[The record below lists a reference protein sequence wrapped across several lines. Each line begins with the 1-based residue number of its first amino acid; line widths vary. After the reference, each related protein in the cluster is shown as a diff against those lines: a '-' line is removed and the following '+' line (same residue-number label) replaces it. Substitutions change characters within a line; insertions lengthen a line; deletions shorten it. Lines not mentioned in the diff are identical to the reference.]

1 MKTTNKAIIYAG
13 ISVLSWSTVATA
25 FKLAL
30 RQQTH
35 FEMLLIASCT
45 AFVIL
50 SAAMTIQRKWRQ
62 LTHFSGKRWG
72 VYALIGLL
80 NPVLYYLVLFNGYAL
95 LPAQIAQPI
104 NYAWPILLLILL
116 ATFGHQPIRRKKY
129 IGMALSLGGVVLI
142 SVGSGQMQQSS
153 ISITGLLLA
162 LLSALLW
169 ATFWLTNKIN
179 EQTDSTVNLFVIF
192 LFGSAYLLLSS
203 LFIPVH
209 LSFGSS
215 MYASI
220 YIGAFEMAIP
230 FIFFSMALKTT
241 NNPALINQ
249 LCYLA
254 PFVSLL
260 LIHFVLKEHIYTT
273 TFFGLILIIV
283 GIIFNEYFASTA
295 KIKEAVS
302 K

>member
-1 MKTTNKAIIYAG
+1 MKTTNKAILYAG
-13 ISVLSWSTVATA
+13 VAVLSWSTVATA

-35 FEMLLIASCT
+35 FEMLLVASCT

-50 SAAMTIQRKWRQ
+50 AATMTIQAKWGQ
-62 LTHFSGKRWG
+62 LTRLSGKQWG

-80 NPVLYYLVLFNGYAL
+80 NPALYYLVLFKAYAL

-104 NYAWPILLLILL
+104 NYAWPILLLLL
-116 ATFGHQPIRRKKY
+116 IAAFGHQPIRHKKY

-142 SVGSGQMQQSS
+142 SVGSGQVQQSA
-153 ISITGLLLA
+153 IPVTGLLLA

-169 ATFWLTNKIN
+169 ATFWLINKMN
-179 EQTDSTVNLFVIF
+179 EKTDSTVNLFVIF
-192 LFGSAYLLLSS
+192 LFGSGYLLFSTL
-203 LFIPVH
+203 LIPVH

-230 FIFFSMALKTT
+230 FIFFSMALKST
-241 NNPALINQ
+241 NNPAFINQ

-254 PFVSLL
+254 PFISLL

-283 GIIFNEYFASTA
+283 GIVFNEYFASAA
-295 KIKEAVS
+295 KTK
-302 K
+302 

>member
-13 ISVLSWSTVATA
+13 VSVVSWSTVATA

-50 SAAMTIQRKWRQ
+50 AAAMTIQAKWRQ
-62 LTHFSGKRWG
+62 LTHLSGRQWLA
-72 VYALIGLL
+72 YAVIGLL
-80 NPVLYYLVLFNGYAL
+80 NPVLYYLVLFKAYAL

-104 NYAWPILLLILL
+104 NYAWPIILLILM
-116 ATFGHQPIRRKKY
+116 ATFGHHPIRRKKY

-142 SVGSGQMQQSS
+142 SVGSGQVQQSPIPVS
-153 ISITGLLLA
+153 GLLLA

-169 ATFWLTNKIN
+169 ATFWLINKMN
-179 EQTDSTVNLFVIF
+179 EKTDSTVNLFVIF
-192 LFGSAYLLLSS
+192 LFGSAYLLLLT
-203 LFIPVH
+203 LFVPVH
-209 LSFGSS
+209 LSLGSS
-215 MYASI
+215 IYASI

-230 FIFFSMALKTT
+230 FLFFSMSLRST
-241 NNPALINQ
+241 NNPAFINQ

-260 LIHFVLKEHIYTT
+260 LINFVLKEHIYTT
-273 TFFGLILIIV
+273 TFFGLMLIIA
-283 GIIFNEYFASTA
+283 GIVFNEYFASAA
-295 KIKEAVS
+295 KTK
-302 K
+302 

>member
-13 ISVLSWSTVATA
+13 VSVLSWSTVATA

-30 RQQTH
+30 RQQTY

-45 AFVIL
+45 ALVIL
-50 SAAMTIQRKWRQ
+50 AAAMTLQGKWRQ
-62 LTHFSGKRWG
+62 LTRLSGKRWG
-72 VYALIGLL
+72 AYALIGLL
-80 NPVLYYLVLFNGYAL
+80 NPVLYYLVLFKEYAL

-104 NYAWPILLLILL
+104 NYCWPIFLLILMSL
-116 ATFGHQPIRRKKY
+116 FGHQSIRRKKY

-142 SVGSGQMQQSS
+142 SVGSGQVQQSS
-153 ISITGLLLA
+153 IPVTGLLLA

-169 ATFWLTNKIN
+169 ATFWVINKIN

-192 LFGSAYLLLSS
+192 LFGSAYLLLSA

-209 LSFGSS
+209 LTFGSS

-230 FIFFSMALKTT
+230 FIFFSMALKST

-254 PFVSLL
+254 PFASLL

-273 TFFGLILIIV
+273 TFCGLILIIV
-283 GIIFNEYFASTA
+283 GIVFNEYFVSAA
-295 KIKEAVS
+295 KAK
-302 K
+302 